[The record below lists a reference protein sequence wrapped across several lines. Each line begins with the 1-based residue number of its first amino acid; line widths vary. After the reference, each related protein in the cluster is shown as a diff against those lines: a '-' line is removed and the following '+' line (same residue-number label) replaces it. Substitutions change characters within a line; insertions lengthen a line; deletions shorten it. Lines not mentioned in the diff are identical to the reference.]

1 MAYRLLK
8 IQHLLLLTTFLIA
21 SMLIHNTAQAA
32 VYKCQVSGK
41 TVYQSSPCFK
51 GKQTVLKPTKH
62 DTGLHASWFSR
73 PPLLPDTATCSGD
86 ICQCGTQTLPLS
98 ADSQANVEKSLSGLI
113 NDWQQHHELYQ
124 TYLNLSDEEQKIS
137 NQRADIANSAC
148 MIAMHQTLLN
158 QSYLE
163 VINPKATP
171 PLSEEELNAKLAERC
186 SQGLDDDMPLNEAE
200 IKFNQCVSVEK
211 DNNDRLIAQQAA
223 SNNAPKFPT
232 QVATLKLKNPY
243 EIE

>member
-1 MAYRLLK
+1 MAYRLSK
-8 IQHLLLLTTFLIA
+8 IQHLLLLTTLLIA
-21 SMLIHNTAQAA
+21 SMLIHNTAQGA
-32 VYKCQVSGK
+32 VYKCQVGGK
-41 TVYQSSPCFK
+41 TVYQSSTCFK

-73 PPLLPDTATCSGD
+73 PPLLPDTAICSGD
-86 ICQCGTQTLPLS
+86 ICRCGDQTLPLS

-113 NDWQQHHELYQ
+113 NDWQQHQKLYQ
-124 TYLNLSDEEQKIS
+124 VYLKLPVEEQKIS
-137 NQRADIANSAC
+137 NQRANIADTAC

-163 VINPKATP
+163 VINPKVTA
-171 PLSEEELNAKLAERC
+171 PLTEAQLNAKLAELC

-200 IKFNQCVSVEK
+200 QLFNQCVADEK
-211 DNNDRLIAQQAA
+211 RDNDRLIEQQAA